1 MSLNIDALAR
11 EIADA
16 LHPGIAAHANLHVRE
31 TAREIL
37 HRHLPA
43 PTVVEVTG
51 DDMSDSDEVY
61 RDNDAYYSTYSTIS
75 QRRAAFIN
83 ARLRARAGATDTIP
97 VRVIRRPTE
106 TVSALVVPE
115 DGLYARR
122 FDDGSVGPISFHY
135 NEGERPTPDTAAIR
149 RIDTDA
155 PTTWIERTTTQQ
167 PRAWQAGDVPKG
179 VIVTYALGAHAYFAT
194 YPRADIAVFL
204 NRQNA
209 PYILVLPE
217 RVP

>member
-1 MSLNIDALAR
+1 MID
-11 EIADA
+11 
-16 LHPGIAAHANLHVRE
+16 
-31 TAREIL
+31 T
-37 HRHLPA
+37 
-43 PTVVEVTG
+43 
-51 DDMSDSDEVY
+51 
-61 RDNDAYYSTYSTIS
+61 
-75 QRRAAFIN
+75 
-83 ARLRARAGATDTIP
+83 LRARAGTADTPKPTLDIDAICKAFREEHTSELLALNSYDAHRMNVAVADLRTVLLTHVMKSTDTIP

-115 DGLYARR
+115 DGVYLHRSGMNPHDFPPSSLRYHKK
-122 FDDGSVGPISFHY
+122 G
-135 NEGERPTPDTAAIR
+135 DTVHTDYGAIR

-155 PTTWIERTTTQQ
+155 PTTWIERTETQQ

-204 NRQNA
+204 NRQDA

-217 RVP
+217 VLP